1 MLLSGTKNHKNHQK
15 CKIINF
21 SQFEP
26 DDDFNIEADDVM
38 AVLSRMRIPE
48 AELQMFRRDCQDS
61 NKKINRNAFVEKIV
75 KITK

>member
-1 MLLSGTKNHKNHQK
+1 
-15 CKIINF
+15 
-21 SQFEP
+21 
-26 DDDFNIEADDVM
+26 M

>member
-1 MLLSGTKNHKNHQK
+1 MFYPLDPPVLFWNW
-15 CKIINF
+15 NF